1 MNSNEASFYPYN
13 ILVNKCKGS
22 CNNIH
27 DPYAKLCI
35 PDVIKN
41 MNIKVFNLML
51 RTNETRH
58 IESHKTCKYKSRLN
72 ASVCNNKQCWNND
85 KCRGECKELI
95 KKEYVIKDLFGILVI
110 VNLNMTNHVVLENI

>member
-1 MNSNEASFYPYN
+1 
-13 ILVNKCKGS
+13 
-22 CNNIH
+22 
-27 DPYAKLCI
+27 
-35 PDVIKN
+35 
-41 MNIKVFNLML
+41 ML
-51 RTNETRH
+51 TTNETRH
-58 IESHKTCKYKSRLN
+58 IELHKTCKYKCRLN